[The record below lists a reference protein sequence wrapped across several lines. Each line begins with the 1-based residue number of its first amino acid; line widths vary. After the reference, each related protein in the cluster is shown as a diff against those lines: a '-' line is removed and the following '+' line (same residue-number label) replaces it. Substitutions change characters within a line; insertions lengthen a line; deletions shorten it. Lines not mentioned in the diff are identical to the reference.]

1 MAITYKLDQMIRREW
16 IEQAYTGREE
26 GCRCGCHGNY
36 FDKGTRGFTRA
47 LNKAFKLN
55 PDVVL
60 CDSDNEVDHP
70 IDGECLKARK
80 ATAADG
86 KPHAYAI
93 SRNGRIEWVDIVLDG
108 RYPYLNTITLYT
120 TK

>member
-1 MAITYKLDQMIRREW
+1 MIIRYKLDQMIRREW

-26 GCRCGCHGNY
+26 GCRCGCHGTY
-36 FDKGTRGFTRA
+36 FDKGQMGFTRA

-55 PDVVL
+55 PIVAL
-60 CDSDNEVDHP
+60 CDTDSEVNT
-70 IDGECLKARK
+70 ECLKARK

-86 KPHAYAI
+86 QPNAYAFTH
-93 SRNGRIEWVDIVLDG
+93 NGRIEWVDLVLEG
-108 RYPYLNTITLYT
+108 SYPYLKTITLYT